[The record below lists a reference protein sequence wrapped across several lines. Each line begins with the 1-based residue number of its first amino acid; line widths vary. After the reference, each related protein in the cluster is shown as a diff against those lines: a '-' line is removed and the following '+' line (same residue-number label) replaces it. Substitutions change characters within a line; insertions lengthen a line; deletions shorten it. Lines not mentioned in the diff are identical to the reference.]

1 MARRVDLSPAPA
13 SWDNPQLDQTGAEAW
28 AATYIIRIGENLG
41 WVEPD
46 ECPWLEDGH
55 CDEPTY
61 CAEDPLDCSPPPQG
75 S

>member
-1 MARRVDLSPAPA
+1 MSDHRGWA
-13 SWDNPQLDQTGAEAW
+13 NPQLDQAGAEAW
-28 AATYIIRIGENLG
+28 AAAHTTYTIRIGENLG

-61 CAEDPLDCSPPPQG
+61 CVEDPLDCSPPQG